1 MPPPMSPP
9 SPQRHLLCCFLP
21 GADFQASGVTEGSP
35 PPWPRLSPKDG
46 GCPCP
51 RLSPASPHPRGTV
64 GDSGFP
70 GGLWEERSRLDP
82 WERSEK
88 LISTGLRGT
97 PAAPRH
103 PPCAL
108 GQVPTLSG
116 PGLPVYSVRG
126 WAQNTRPPPLSG
138 LDRHSP
144 ARLPGRT
151 PDRQPSPTSPR
162 LAFCP
167 PDQAAGLVSF

>member
-9 SPQRHLLCCFLP
+9 SPQRHLFCCFLP

-35 PPWPRLSPKDG
+35 PMAPPVPQRWWLSLSQAEPRLPPPERHSRRQ
-46 GCPCP
+46 
-51 RLSPASPHPRGTV
+51 RL
-64 GDSGFP
+64 P

-126 WAQNTRPPPLSG
+126 WAQNTGPPPLSG